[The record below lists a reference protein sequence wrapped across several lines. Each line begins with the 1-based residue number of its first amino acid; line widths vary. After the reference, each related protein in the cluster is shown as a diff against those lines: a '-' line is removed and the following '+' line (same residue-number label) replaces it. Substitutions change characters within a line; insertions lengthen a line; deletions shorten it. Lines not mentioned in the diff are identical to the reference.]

1 MVSLVN
7 LDCLDFFLQAGA
19 LALSADE
26 SGGAHMT
33 RLFRVVQAPTEA
45 RNVPYEEHGH
55 LCTRNKQRNRR
66 KQMEIAYKDI

>member
-1 MVSLVN
+1 MVSFVN

-33 RLFRVVQAPTEA
+33 RLFRVVQLLRKRGTSRTKSMDTCVLETSRETE
-45 RNVPYEEHGH
+45 G
-55 LCTRNKQRNRR
+55 NRW
-66 KQMEIAYKDI
+66 K

>member
-19 LALSADE
+19 LAVSADE

-55 LCTRNKQRNRR
+55 LCKLLETSRETEGNRW
-66 KQMEIAYKDI
+66 K